1 MKQSRNSFELQR
13 EILFRDGLDFNPCC
27 HPPISRRGHTVCR
40 CPRRDRWLTL
50 RFPGSANDDLG
61 QTPFSWKQCNLL
73 LAPPI

>member
-13 EILFRDGLDFNPCC
+13 EVLFRDGLDFIPCC
-27 HPPISRRGHTVCR
+27 HPSISRRGLTVCR
-40 CPRRDRWLTL
+40 RPRRNRWLKL

-61 QTPFSWKQCNLL
+61 QTPFSKMQCNLQ